1 MWFLSVA
8 PIWLKSKKL
17 TERALKS
24 ACEWDHVI
32 VWKKGR
38 LQKKIFHFFRV
49 PIFCGL
55 CFFSVYVSKKIQ
67 SIIKNYIV
75 NSMA

>member
-1 MWFLSVA
+1 VWFLSVA
-8 PIWLKSKKL
+8 PIWSKSKKR
-17 TERALKS
+17 TARALKS

-38 LQKKIFHFFRV
+38 LKEKIFHFFRV

-55 CFFSVYVSKKIQ
+55 CFFSVCVSKKIQ
-67 SIIKNYIV
+67 SIVINYND